1 MSEHAANL
9 ICLDKFLKA
18 SSLVET
24 GGRAKTLIQA
34 GQVLVNNQVETRR
47 RRKLV
52 GTDIVTIEG
61 QSFHVSDLIG
71 TLPPNDIDET
81 V

>member
-18 SSLVET
+18 SALVET
-24 GGRAKTLIQA
+24 GGRAKILIQA
-34 GQVLVNNQVETRR
+34 GEVLVNNQVETRR

-52 GTDIVTIEG
+52 ATDVVTIEG

-71 TLPPNDIDET
+71 TLSQDDIDET